1 MYFWLLLQI
10 YPCYLWL
17 VLWSRSQICVC
28 VCVYIYIYIYIYIKL
43 IFMSITL
50 VQLNHLSL
58 IHVSEELSSQL
69 SSEPPAPAVDLHPP
83 PLSNSYHHTPTVPSY
98 RLLEATVC
106 QTPPQSLEDLHTCQS
121 PILEH
126 DPAPI
131 QNSPWMES
139 SLDQPYQKNKKS
151 RSSSIKSRYIYLFY
165 SLHFLQCKGSIKCQT
180 HVIYDLCK
188 AVLTHLVIKT
198 SHSNF
203 LGGYNHT
210 SFSVMAIKPN
220 MSTLIYVLLS
230 AEHVIAKL
238 QLYCFGFVFISGK
251 KKCFCV
257 SMYSSPAVTPT
268 LPRLEVCLAE
278 AGIPLQ
284 TPTYATLKYTQSCS
298 APSTPEMHLRRI
310 QSLRF
315 DLTLLTN
322 TTIRKFAVGTNP
334 FYIYMNIF

>member
-1 MYFWLLLQI
+1 
-10 YPCYLWL
+10 
-17 VLWSRSQICVC
+17 
-28 VCVYIYIYIYIYIKL
+28 
-43 IFMSITL
+43 MSITL
-50 VQLNHLSL
+50 VKLNHLSL
-58 IHVSEELSSQL
+58 HVSEELSSQL

-98 RLLEATVC
+98 RLLEATVR

-131 QNSPWMES
+131 QNSPWTES
-139 SLDQPYQKNKKS
+139 SLDQPYQKKKS
-151 RSSSIKSRYIYLFY
+151 HSSSIKSRYIYLFY

-230 AEHVIAKL
+230 VEHVIAKL

-251 KKCFCV
+251 KSVFVFQCIVVLLLPPRCLV
-257 SMYSSPAVTPT
+257 WRSVLRRPGYHCRHPPMLPWNTHSPVAHPPLQRCTCAGYSPLGLISLYSQT
-268 LPRLEVCLAE
+268 LPFESLLLAK
-278 AGIPLQ
+278 
-284 TPTYATLKYTQSCS
+284 TLFKY
-298 APSTPEMHLRRI
+298 I
-310 QSLRF
+310 W
-315 DLTLLTN
+315 
-322 TTIRKFAVGTNP
+322 
-334 FYIYMNIF
+334 IYFR

>member
-1 MYFWLLLQI
+1 
-10 YPCYLWL
+10 
-17 VLWSRSQICVC
+17 
-28 VCVYIYIYIYIYIKL
+28 
-43 IFMSITL
+43 MSITL
-50 VQLNHLSL
+50 VKLNHLSL
-58 IHVSEELSSQL
+58 HVSEELSSQL

-98 RLLEATVC
+98 RLLEATVR

-131 QNSPWMES
+131 QNSPWTES
-139 SLDQPYQKNKKS
+139 SLDQPYQKKKS
-151 RSSSIKSRYIYLFY
+151 HSSSIKSRYIYLFY

-230 AEHVIAKL
+230 VEHVIAKL

-251 KKCFCV
+251 KSVFVFQCIV
-257 SMYSSPAVTPT
+257 VLLLPPT

-322 TTIRKFAVGTNP
+322 TTIRKFAVGKNP
-334 FYIYMNIF
+334 F